1 MVEISSATLRRMRK
15 NEERVEKEN
24 KALKLRLKEL
34 EDGSKAGSSI

>member
-1 MVEISSATLRRMRK
+1 MVEISSATLRRMRR

-34 EDGSKAGSSI
+34 EDGNKARSSV